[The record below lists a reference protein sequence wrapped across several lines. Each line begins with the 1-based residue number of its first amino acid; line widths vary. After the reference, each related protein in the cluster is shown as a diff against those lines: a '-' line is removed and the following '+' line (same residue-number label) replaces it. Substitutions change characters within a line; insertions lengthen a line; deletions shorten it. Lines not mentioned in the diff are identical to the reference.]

1 MRTTTSVELD
11 ELGEMLE
18 QWRRVRP
25 ETDVDAMALV
35 PRIMRL
41 AYLLDQELQAIN
53 ASFGL
58 ERGWLDVLS
67 ALRRTGPPHR
77 LPATQLARS
86 VLLSSGGMTARLDRM
101 EEAGL
106 VRRLADPND
115 RRGVLVDLT
124 PKGRTTIDR
133 AIDAHTASYGELV
146 NTPTPNEHKRIAE
159 WLRRQLLRLERRRGA

>member
-11 ELGEMLE
+11 DLGEMLE
-18 QWRRVRP
+18 EWRRVRP
-25 ETDVDAMALV
+25 ETDVEAMAVV

-41 AYLLDQELQAIN
+41 AYLLDQELQVIN
-53 ASFGL
+53 SSFGL

-86 VLLSSGGMTARLDRM
+86 VLLTSGGMTARLDRM

-124 PKGRTTIDR
+124 PKGQTTIDR

-146 NTPTPNEHKRIAE
+146 NTSTPNEHKRIAE
-159 WLRRQLLRLERRRGA
+159 WLRRQLLRLEHQRDA